1 MALIRSIATVGG
13 YTLASRILGFV
24 RDVLV
29 AAFLGAGPLAA
40 AFVVGLR
47 LPNLFRAFSAEGAFC
62 AAFVPMLSRLV
73 ATEGRLA
80 ALRFAEETLAVL
92 IAALGLFVLG
102 VEWAMPWVLQVI
114 APGFAGDPAQM
125 TNTLLLARVTF
136 PYLLL
141 ITLVAFL
148 GSILNSLGRFAAM
161 ASAPNLFNL
170 SQIAA
175 LFLITP
181 FLPTVAHALAYG
193 VALAAILQFLPPV
206 PPRPP
211 PALPP

>member
-29 AAFLGAGPLAA
+29 AAFLGAGPLAD
-40 AFVVGLR
+40 AFVVALR
-47 LPNLFRAFSAEGAFC
+47 LPNLFRAFSAEGAFS

-92 IAALGLFVLG
+92 IL
-102 VEWAMPWVLQVI
+102 P
-114 APGFAGDPAQM
+114 
-125 TNTLLLARVTF
+125 
-136 PYLLL
+136 
-141 ITLVAFL
+141 L

-181 FLPTVAHALAYG
+181 FVPTVAHALAYG
-193 VALAAILQFLPPV
+193 VALAGILQFLHLVHAGHREGVRLRLVRPRLTPQVRRMLTLMAPPTIGAAV
-206 PPRPP
+206 T
-211 PALPP
+211 PARLV